1 MSHLGSPKP
10 GLCNFQ
16 NTIAFVRV
24 RAVNFSF
31 CFCDSHLVLHLRMF
45 TTVTATATAKS
56 LQSCLTL
63 CDPIDSSP
71 PGSPVLGILQART
84 LEWVAISFS
93 NAWKWKV
100 KVNSLSRVRPSVTL
114 WTAAYQAPPSMGFS
128 RQEYWS
134 GVPVKK
140 DLKINE
146 KPLKFVRVQVRVEE
160 IVGMGNKDID
170 AACIYDF

>member
-1 MSHLGSPKP
+1 M
-10 GLCNFQ
+10 
-16 NTIAFVRV
+16 
-24 RAVNFSF
+24 
-31 CFCDSHLVLHLRMF
+31 
-45 TTVTATATAKS
+45 
-56 LQSCLTL
+56 
-63 CDPIDSSP
+63 
-71 PGSPVLGILQART
+71 
-84 LEWVAISFS
+84 
-93 NAWKWKV
+93 

-140 DLKINE
+140 NLKINE